1 MAKRAALGRGLGALL
16 GDAEAF
22 KETREIHRI
31 AGGNP
36 AAVIEIPID
45 RIVPNPWQP
54 RGVFAPEALEELAA
68 SIRTLGIIQ
77 PITLRQTGPDTYQII
92 SGERRYRAA
101 QIAGLTHIPAYV
113 RQADDAAMLEM
124 ALVENIQREDLDA
137 IETALSFQRLID
149 ECNLTQE
156 ALALRVGKKRATI
169 TNYLRLLKLPE
180 EIQKALKVGKI
191 SVGHAK
197 ALLGVDDPAR
207 QRKLFESALR
217 GDWSVRQLEQKV
229 QALLQK
235 PEEAGNKK
243 EEEALPE
250 LYYTF
255 AERVGRHFQGNV
267 AVRLNEKGGGT
278 ITIRFDNPQQ
288 VEQLLNDLK

>member
-36 AAVIEIPID
+36 AAVIEIPVD

-54 RGVFAPEALEELAA
+54 RGEFAPEALEELAA

-92 SGERRYRAA
+92 SGERRFRAA
-101 QIAGLTHIPAYV
+101 QIAGLTHVPAYV

-180 EIQKALKVGKI
+180 EMQKALKIGKI

-197 ALLGVDDPAR
+197 ALLGVDDPAL
-207 QRKLFESALR
+207 QRKLFESTFR

-229 QALLQK
+229 QSLLQK
-235 PEEAGNKK
+235 PSQTGEK

-250 LYYTF
+250 LYYTL
-255 AERVGRHFQGNV
+255 AEKVGRHFRGNV

-278 ITIRFDNPQQ
+278 ITIRFDNQQQ